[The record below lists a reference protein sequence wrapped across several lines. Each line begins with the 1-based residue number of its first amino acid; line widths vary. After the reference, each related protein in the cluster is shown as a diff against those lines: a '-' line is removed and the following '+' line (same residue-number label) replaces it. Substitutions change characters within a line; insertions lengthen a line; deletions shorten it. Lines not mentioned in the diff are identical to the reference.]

1 MSLNIGDL
9 LGSLTGG
16 GNDDSQSGDG
26 DGGGNMLQSMLP
38 ALMGLMQNGGLQKIL
53 GGLNANGLTSTV
65 DTWTAG
71 GENQKISAADVEAAV
86 PKEQLQQ
93 VAQQA
98 NVSEEEAASGLSQL
112 LPGLV
117 DKPSSG
123 GGHLPESNDV
133 AGMLGSLT
141 KQLGM

>member
-1 MSLNIGDL
+1 MSINFGDL
-9 LGSLTGG
+9 LGNLTGG
-16 GNDDSQSGDG
+16 GKNDSS
-26 DGGGNMLQSMLP
+26 GGGGGSNMLQSMLP

-71 GENQKISAADVEAAV
+71 GENKQISAADVEAAL
-86 PKEQLQQ
+86 PKEELQQ

-98 NVSEEEAASGLSQL
+98 NVSEKEAASGLSQL

-117 DKPSSG
+117 DKLSSG
-123 GGHLPESNDV
+123 GGHLPEANDV
-133 AGMLGSLT
+133 SGMLGSLT